1 MRKLI
6 LAAIGVAATVAG
18 VSAADAQPY
27 WGSGGYGRAEAMCQR
42 QASRAWS
49 RHEAD
54 RIYRHCLRDVRR
66 AERDRWRYE
75 RRINRYR
82 GW

>member
-6 LAAIGVAATVAG
+6 LAALGVAATMTG
-18 VSAADAQPY
+18 VTAADAQPR
-27 WGSGGYGRAEAMCQR
+27 WGGGYGAEAMCQR
-42 QASRAWS
+42 QASRAWG

-54 RIYRHCLRDVRR
+54 RIYRHCLRDMRR
-66 AERDRWRYE
+66 LQRDRWRAE
-75 RRINRYR
+75 RRYDRYR